1 MLGCSSL
8 IAHYWLTWFLYQ
20 HNFSN
25 NNKLFAEKTV
35 EQGLLSVR
43 LLEARLLV
51 LRGET
56 AGARAVGVV
65 ERSSVFVE
73 GGEIEEV
80 RLAAD
85 RTTVEQPPF
94 DTKMDSSSPFNLYLP
109 GCSRR
114 LKNNYNCA

>member
-1 MLGCSSL
+1 M
-8 IAHYWLTWFLYQ
+8 YQ

-85 RTTVEQPPF
+85 RTTDARTVVSNIL
-94 DTKMDSSSPFNLYLP
+94 T
-109 GCSRR
+109 GI
-114 LKNNYNCA
+114 NCDLIREFT